1 MLSYVGLAQTV
12 GLVSGAT
19 TKQKN
24 HPGTKVSCPLGIVQ
38 ALKDKD
44 DLRETPEDGGERLRE
59 NGNGELLC
67 ALADSCPRGASRVPA
82 ISWKRPAMCWPL
94 RARLSSSQAR
104 KGGACSRRGP
114 GARLPHVERRDMV
127 QGCTVPCVPEVPW
140 GPYSCHCGWYVGWTI
155 NEQVWA
161 EGVIPGVFATL
172 TPGKLREK
180 RGRLTRD
187 DHRFV
192 LRLAG

>member
-12 GLVSGAT
+12 GLVSGAN
-19 TKQKN
+19 TKQKS
-24 HPGTKVSCPLGIVQ
+24 HLGMKVSCPLGIVQ

-114 GARLPHVERRDMV
+114 GAQLPHIERRDMV
-127 QGCTVPCVPEVPW
+127 QGCTVPCALEVPW
-140 GPYSCHCGWYVGWTI
+140 GPYSVS
-155 NEQVWA
+155 
-161 EGVIPGVFATL
+161 
-172 TPGKLREK
+172 
-180 RGRLTRD
+180 
-187 DHRFV
+187 
-192 LRLAG
+192 LRLVCRMDNKRAGLGRGCVCHFDSRQTEGEAGLTEP